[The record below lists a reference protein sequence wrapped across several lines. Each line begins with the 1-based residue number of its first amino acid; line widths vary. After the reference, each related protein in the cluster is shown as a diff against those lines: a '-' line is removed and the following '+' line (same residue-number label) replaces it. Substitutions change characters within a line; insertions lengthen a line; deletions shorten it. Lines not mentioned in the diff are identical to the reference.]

1 MIFAYRQAGED
12 TGRLLKEALIEF
24 SPELHRF
31 AGYEQL
37 TTLASKKTL
46 DMILICSGGDL
57 NQDLALVRKIKSI
70 PVLAFIP
77 LVLQYLDHNE
87 EGVSESLA
95 SPVDDVISGSLTNGN
110 AAARLRLA
118 VSRSRRDI
126 SVNPSSHLPGPTTIE
141 KVLSEQIV
149 EGKRFAVCYA
159 DLDDFKAYNDYY
171 GYFSGDRVI
180 KMTSQVIRDAVYRH
194 QKNGFVGHIGGD
206 DFIFVIDSTKVKP
219 VCSEIVKEFDKL
231 IKDVYEP
238 RDLKNGFIISKSRR
252 GTPETYPIMTL
263 SIAVVI
269 NKDGMFKHVGEIS
282 HMIADLKTYAKTLP
296 GSNYVI
302 ERRRKY

>member
-1 MIFAYRQAGED
+1 MICAYKQAGED
-12 TGRLLKEALIEF
+12 TGRLLKEVLVDF

-37 TTLASKKTL
+37 TTLASKKAL
-46 DMILICSGGDL
+46 DLVLISSGGDL
-57 NQDLALVRKIKSI
+57 TQDLALVRKIKSV
-70 PVLAFIP
+70 PVLSFIP
-77 LVLQYLDHNE
+77 LVLQHLNHDDGY
-87 EGVSESLA
+87 VRESLA
-95 SPVDDVISGSLTNGN
+95 SPVDDVIAGSLADGI

-118 VSRSRRDI
+118 VSRSHRDI
-126 SVNPSSHLPGPTTIE
+126 SVNPSSRLPGPTTIE

-180 KMTSQVIRDAVYRH
+180 KMASQVIRDAVYRY

-219 VCSEIVKEFDKL
+219 VCSEVIKEFDRL

-252 GTPETYPIMTL
+252 GTAETYPIMTL